1 MKRELCFLLKMST
14 VVKEEDYV
22 PLDTVN
28 SNPSAFAATLKEKL
42 KFRFFSYL

>member
-1 MKRELCFLLKMST
+1 MST

-28 SNPSAFAATLKEKL
+28 NNPSALAATLKENKL
-42 KFRFFSYL
+42 KFRVISYL